1 MAEQAFYI
9 EKMNKVRLAVGIP
22 AHNEEKNVGKLLQ
35 NLLEQPLDEGV
46 VLEKIIVVTSG
57 CTDRTEEI
65 VEAFAHKDRRV
76 RHFSEAERRG
86 KISAVNLILGESRGS
101 DVLLMLSADNLP
113 AKGSIQE
120 ILKPFL
126 VSLRKCEGKI
136 GEKSEEGE
144 EGEESGG
151 KQSEVSGG
159 GEDDRSKSVGSVGC
173 VSGRP
178 VPVNDPRTFFG
189 FASHLLW
196 GLHHRISQRE
206 AKLTGEFFAMRVGIV
221 EELPAVVNDDL
232 YIEYAVKQRGY
243 ALVYAEKAVSFM
255 RGPETLGDFLRQ
267 RVRVHVGH
275 MQIAAMTG
283 YKPKTASI
291 YENIR
296 HLKDFFT
303 LRRMHFIAGAV
314 LLEAFARI
322 LAFFHFKFRKIPLTW
337 EHAKTTKIV
346 Q

>member
-22 AHNEEKNVGKLLQ
+22 AHNEEKNMGKLLQ
-35 NLLEQPLDEGV
+35 NLLEQPLDEGI

-65 VEAFAHKDRRV
+65 VEAFARKDRRV
-76 RHFSEAERRG
+76 RHFSETERRG
-86 KISAVNLILGESRGS
+86 KISAVNLILRESRGS

-113 AKGSIQE
+113 ANGSIQE

-126 VSLRKCEGKI
+126 QHGSLRKCEGKI
-136 GEKSEEGE
+136 SEKSEEGK
-144 EGEESGG
+144 EG
-151 KQSEVSGG
+151 EVSGG
-159 GEDDRSKSVGSVGC
+159 KRSEVVDGGRDGRERVGC
-173 VSGRP
+173 VSGHP
-178 VPVNDPRTFFG
+178 VPVNDPCTFFG

-232 YIEYAVKQRGY
+232 YIEYAVKRRGY

-275 MQIAAMTG
+275 LQIAAMTG

-314 LLEAFARI
+314 LLQAFARI

>member
-1 MAEQAFYI
+1 
-9 EKMNKVRLAVGIP
+9 MNKVRLVIGIP
-22 AHNEEKNVGKLLQ
+22 AHNEEKNIGKLLQ

-65 VEAFAHKDRRV
+65 VEAFARKDGRV
-76 RHFSEAERRG
+76 KHFSEAERRG
-86 KISAVNLILGESRGS
+86 KISAVNLILRESRGS

-126 VSLRKCEGKI
+126 QHGSLRKYEDKI
-136 GEKSEEGE
+136 GEKSEGGK
-144 EGEESGG
+144 EGEESRG
-151 KQSEVSGG
+151 KRSEVVGG
-159 GEDDRSKSVGSVGC
+159 GVDGREVDGRESVGC
-173 VSGRP
+173 VSGHP

-232 YIEYAVKQRGY
+232 YIEYAVKRRGY

-255 RGPETLGDFLRQ
+255 RGPETLGDFFRQ

-303 LRRMHFIAGAV
+303 LRRIHFIAGAV
-314 LLEAFARI
+314 LLEAFARF

>member
-9 EKMNKVRLAVGIP
+9 DKMNKVRLAVGIP
-22 AHNEEKNVGKLLQ
+22 AHNEEKNIGKLLQ

-65 VEAFAHKDRRV
+65 VEAFARKDRRV

-86 KISAVNLILGESRGS
+86 KISAVNLILRESRGS

-113 AKGSIQE
+113 AKGSIKE

-136 GEKSEEGE
+136 GEKSEEGGE
-144 EGEESGG
+144 GKEGEESGG
-151 KQSEVSGG
+151 DRSEVVDGG
-159 GEDDRSKSVGSVGC
+159 RDGRERVGC

-303 LRRMHFIAGAV
+303 LRRIHFIAGAV

>member
-1 MAEQAFYI
+1 M
-9 EKMNKVRLAVGIP
+9 K
-22 AHNEEKNVGKLLQ
+22 
-35 NLLEQPLDEGV
+35 
-46 VLEKIIVVTSG
+46 
-57 CTDRTEEI
+57 
-65 VEAFAHKDRRV
+65 
-76 RHFSEAERRG
+76 HFSEAERRG
-86 KISAVNLILGESRGS
+86 KISAVNLILRESRGS

-126 VSLRKCEGKI
+126 GSLRKCEGKI
-136 GEKSEEGE
+136 GEKSEEGKE
-144 EGEESGG
+144 SKVSGG
-151 KQSEVSGG
+151 KQSEV
-159 GEDDRSKSVGSVGC
+159 VGRGVDGRERVGC

-232 YIEYAVKQRGY
+232 YIEYAVKRRGY

>member
-22 AHNEEKNVGKLLQ
+22 AHNEEKNIGKLLQ

-65 VEAFAHKDRRV
+65 VEAFARKDGRV
-76 RHFSEAERRG
+76 KHFSEAERRG
-86 KISAVNLILGESRGS
+86 KISAVNLILRESLDS
-101 DVLLMLSADNLP
+101 DVLIMLSADNLP

-126 VSLRKCEGKI
+126 GSLRKCEGKNGEERERGES
-136 GEKSEEGE
+136 GEKR
-144 EGEESGG
+144 
-151 KQSEVSGG
+151 SEVSGG
-159 GEDDRSKSVGSVGC
+159 GEDRSKSVGSVGC
-173 VSGRP
+173 VSGHP

-232 YIEYAVKQRGY
+232 YIEYAVKRRGY

>member
-22 AHNEEKNVGKLLQ
+22 AHNEEKNIGKLLQ
-35 NLLEQPLDEGV
+35 NLLEQPLDEKV

-65 VEAFAHKDRRV
+65 VEAFARKDGRV
-76 RHFSEAERRG
+76 KHFSEAERRG
-86 KISAVNLILGESRGS
+86 KISAVNLILRESRGS

-126 VSLRKCEGKI
+126 GSLRKYEGKI
-136 GEKSEEGE
+136 GEKSEEGK
-144 EGEESGG
+144 EGEECGE
-151 KQSEVSGG
+151 KQSEVVGG
-159 GEDDRSKSVGSVGC
+159 GVDGRKRVGC
-173 VSGRP
+173 VSGHP
-178 VPVNDPRTFFG
+178 VPVNDPCTFFG

-232 YIEYAVKQRGY
+232 YIEYAVKRRGY

>member
-1 MAEQAFYI
+1 VAEQAFYI
-9 EKMNKVRLAVGIP
+9 DKMNKVRLAVGIP
-22 AHNEEKNVGKLLQ
+22 AHNEEKNIGKLLQ

-65 VEAFAHKDRRV
+65 VEAFARKDRRV

-86 KISAVNLILGESRGS
+86 KISAVNLILRESRGS

-126 VSLRKCEGKI
+126 GSLRKCEGKI
-136 GEKSEEGE
+136 GEKSEKGK

-151 KQSEVSGG
+151 KRSEVVGG
-159 GEDDRSKSVGSVGC
+159 GVDGRERVGC

-232 YIEYAVKQRGY
+232 YIEYAVKRRGY

-303 LRRMHFIAGAV
+303 LRRIHFIAGAV